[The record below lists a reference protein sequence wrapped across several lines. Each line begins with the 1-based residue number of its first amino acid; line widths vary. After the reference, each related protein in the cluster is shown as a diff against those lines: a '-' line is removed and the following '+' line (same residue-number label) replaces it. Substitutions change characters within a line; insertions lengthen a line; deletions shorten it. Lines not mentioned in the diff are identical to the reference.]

1 MSESVWRDGPPYG
14 HLAQEL
20 LAGRWRRLF
29 AGLCDAVLLGL
40 LTRPLLARAGVFE
53 PMDPAKDFAG
63 FVFHLDWRWLIAGA
77 FVWYAYHWLLVG
89 YWNGQTIG
97 KKAFAIRVVR
107 ENGAR
112 LSPAM
117 AAGRALMAGFFVALG
132 LTVIDLLWI
141 VLTRRRHALHDLA
154 ANTVV
159 MID

>member
-1 MSESVWRDGPPYG
+1 MSESVLRDGPPYG

-29 AGLCDAVLLGL
+29 AGLADAVILGW
-40 LTRPLLARAGVFE
+40 LTGPLLARAGVFE
-53 PMDPAKDFAG
+53 PMDPAKDFAD

-89 YWNGQTIG
+89 YWNGRTVG
-97 KKAFAIRVVR
+97 KKALGIRVVR

-117 AAGRALMAGFFVALG
+117 AAGRALMTGFYAALG
-132 LTVIDLLWI
+132 LTVIDLVWI
-141 VLTRRRHALHDLA
+141 MFTRRRHALHDLA

-159 MID
+159 MIG